1 MNQVSTEHRIECE
14 SGKLLC
20 RFDRQGLWLWC
31 NIHRRAELITWGEIE
46 TIRTQAGQEAEIAV
60 RDLRCYTIFNN

>member
-20 RFDRQGLWLWC
+20 RFDRRGLWLWC
-31 NIHRRAELITWGEIE
+31 DRHKRAELITWGEVE
-46 TIRTQAGQEAEIAV
+46 TVRMQATQEVKIAV
-60 RDLRCYTIFNN
+60 IEQTA

>member
-20 RFDRQGLWLWC
+20 RFDRRGLWLWC
-31 NIHRRAELITWGEIE
+31 DKHKRAELITWGEIE
-46 TIRTQAGQEAEIAV
+46 TVRMQATQEAKIIV
-60 RDLRCYTIFNN
+60 RTCAGASTIPA